1 MPNNLA
7 PAQPTSPSPAT
18 PRLSTPSTVL
28 IVLCGIVMPA
38 ITNLVEALLHMC
50 ADGFFDPLP
59 TVGHVFAIATVP
71 LANGFSLWALNRRD
85 GAHLDAVIFAQA
97 FAVAVSAVYALMF
110 VPITPLAVV
119 AILFF
124 GLGLLPLTP
133 ALSLIASLRAL
144 LALRKL
150 RECVSEARLRRA
162 ELDAGG
168 VGNPPRVP
176 MTNALALPARRM
188 AWAGLAA
195 GVGTLMAL
203 SLPPTLTRAM
213 LVRAASDDPA
223 TSRSGITWLRRVG
236 QRDLMVRAATG
247 RAHGAFDL
255 LGAGLDVVAPIPYDK
270 TREIY
275 YRVTGRPIE
284 TEPLPR
290 LGGNPLSFNR
300 RDDWDVNQGG
310 DQVGVVALRGLSLA
324 SSRFDGSVDARAAVA
339 YVEWTFEL
347 KNVAPMQ
354 REARAEL
361 ALPPGGVVSRVTLWI
376 DGVER
381 EAVVAG
387 RDATRRAYERVVRVR
402 RDPILVTTSA
412 PDRILVQ
419 CFPVQP
425 NGGVMKA
432 RIGITAPLQLANRT
446 SGTLGLPYFT
456 QRNFEVPAG
465 VTHAVWI
472 ASKDAFAAPTPPL
485 VRDRVA
491 GGEEVRGKLAE
502 PRSPTPFAA
511 VTVERPPAVTT
522 AWTPERLG
530 NGAATSD
537 AIIRQT
543 LQAATPQAPSRLVV
557 VVDGMGAMKEAGP
570 VLAAALRAL
579 PAGIPVAIEV
589 ASDDVVD
596 LLGGVVPNADPAGN
610 GKLAARLGAVDFA
623 GGTDS
628 LPALAAAWELAAA
641 APRGAVLWIHGP
653 QPVLIAPTDE
663 VRQRMERR
671 RDGPVIYTYAAMGGE
686 NRLLANLGDL
696 PNFKA
701 VPRYLPG
708 SADLEWF
715 LRGLGGREE
724 RITAVRTRETNVD
737 PAALGGVET
746 SDHLAR
752 LWASERIDALLHPA
766 SGKPPA
772 AADRKQAL
780 ALAARYRLVTPVSGA
795 VVLDSQAEMDALAGS
810 DPNQQV
816 PTVPEPETWAL
827 LALIALLLLYAVHA
841 RRRLAPS
848 GTLHASQ

>member
-1 MPNNLA
+1 MPNSLG
-7 PAQPTSPSPAT
+7 PLQSTLPTSPSPAI
-18 PRLSTPSTVL
+18 PKLSTLSTVL

-71 LANGFSLWALNRRD
+71 LANAFSLWALHRRD

-97 FAVAVSAVYALMF
+97 FAVAIAAVYALMF

-150 RECVSEARLRRA
+150 RS
-162 ELDAGG
+162 
-168 VGNPPRVP
+168 
-176 MTNALALPARRM
+176 ALALPARRM

-223 TSRSGITWLRRVG
+223 TSRSGITWLRRIG
-236 QRDLMVRAATG
+236 QRDLMLRAATG

-472 ASKDAFAAPTPPL
+472 ASKDTFAAPAPPL
-485 VRDRVA
+485 VRDQVA

-502 PRSPTPFAA
+502 PPSPTPFAA
-511 VTVERPPAVTT
+511 VTVERPAAVTT
-522 AWTPERLG
+522 AWTPERVG
-530 NGAATSD
+530 NGVASSG

-596 LLGGVVPNADPAGN
+596 LLGGVVPNADPPIQE
-610 GKLAARLGAVDFA
+610 LAARLGAVDFA

-653 QPVLIAPTDE
+653 QPVLIAPADE

-671 RDGPVIYTYAAMGGE
+671 KDGPVIYTYAAMGGE
-686 NRLLANLGDL
+686 NRLLA
-696 PNFKA
+696 K
-701 VPRYLPG
+701 PG
-708 SADLEWF
+708 RPAELQ
-715 LRGLGGREE
+715 GR
-724 RITAVRTRETNVD
+724 
-737 PAALGGVET
+737 AALPAGQRGSRVVPARSRRPRGT
-746 SDHLAR
+746 DHRRADAR
-752 LWASERIDALLHPA
+752 DERQ
-766 SGKPPA
+766 S
-772 AADRKQAL
+772 R
-780 ALAARYRLVTPVSGA
+780 R
-795 VVLDSQAEMDALAGS
+795 
-810 DPNQQV
+810 
-816 PTVPEPETWAL
+816 
-827 LALIALLLLYAVHA
+827 A
-841 RRRLAPS
+841 RRRRDVGPPRAPVGVGANRRAPAPGVRHAAGGGRS
-848 GTLHASQ
+848 EAGAGARGRLSPGHAGQRRRRARQPGRDGRSRGERSEPGAGPDRPRARNLGAAGAGRAAVAVRGPRAPAPGALRVTLRASQ

>member
-1 MPNNLA
+1 MPNSLG
-7 PAQPTSPSPAT
+7 PLQSTLPTSPSPAI
-18 PRLSTPSTVL
+18 PRLSTLSTVL
-28 IVLCGIVMPA
+28 IVLCGIAMPA

-71 LANGFSLWALNRRD
+71 LANAFSLWALRRRD

-97 FAVAVSAVYALMF
+97 FAVAVAGVYALMF

-133 ALSLIASLRAL
+133 ALSLIASLRTL

-150 RECVSEARLRRA
+150 RS
-162 ELDAGG
+162 
-168 VGNPPRVP
+168 
-176 MTNALALPARRM
+176 ALALPARRM

-223 TSRSGITWLRRVG
+223 TSRSGITWLRRIG
-236 QRDLMVRAATG
+236 QRDLMLRAATG
-247 RAHGAFDL
+247 RARGAFDL

-284 TEPLPR
+284 TEPMPR

-310 DQVGVVALRGLSLA
+310 DQVGVVALRGLSLV

-432 RIGITAPLQLANRT
+432 RIGITAPLQLASRT

-465 VTHAVWI
+465 VTHAIWM
-472 ASKDAFAAPTPPL
+472 ASKDTFAAPAPPL
-485 VRDRVA
+485 VREQVA
-491 GGEEVRGKLAE
+491 GGEEVRGKIAE
-502 PRSPTPFAA
+502 PQSPTPFAA

-522 AWTPERLG
+522 AWTPERVG
-530 NGAATSD
+530 SGVTSSN
-537 AIIRQT
+537 AIVRQT

-570 VLAAALRAL
+570 LLAAALRAL

-596 LLGGVVPNADPAGN
+596 LLGGVIPNAAANP
-610 GKLAARLGAVDFA
+610 KLAARLGAVDFA

-671 RDGPVIYTYAAMGGE
+671 KDGPVIYTYAAMGGE

-724 RITAVRTRETNVD
+724 RITAVRTRETNVN

-752 LWASERIDALLHPA
+752 LWASERIDALLHPV
-766 SGKPPA
+766 SGMPPG

-780 ALAARYRLVTPVSGA
+780 ALAAGYRLVTPVSGA

-810 DPNQQV
+810 DPNQSQV

-827 LALIALLLLYAVHA
+827 LALVALLLVYAVRA
-841 RRRLAPS
+841 RRRLVPA
-848 GTLHASQ
+848 GTWGATQ